1 MLITLIT
8 NLIKAMLAY
17 LELKN
22 KSFYYDIIEK
32 SKNRQQQLS
41 KEIEKLRS
49 EGTNDSNDIAD
60 AILLQLCA
68 EQKYCKHLSA
78 TYSTPEGESN
88 NSNK

>member
-1 MLITLIT
+1 MLMSIIS
-8 NLIKAMLAY
+8 NLLKALSSF

-32 SKNRQQQLS
+32 SRNRQTQLRE
-41 KEIEKLRS
+41 EIERLRA

-60 AILLQLCA
+60 AIFLQLVA

-78 TYSTPEGESN
+78 TYSSFEGKATD
-88 NSNK
+88 SNK

>member
-1 MLITLIT
+1 MLMSIIS
-8 NLIKAMLAY
+8 NLLKALSSF

-32 SKNRQQQLS
+32 SRNRQTQLRE
-41 KEIEKLRS
+41 EIERLRA

-60 AILLQLCA
+60 AVFLQLIA

-78 TYSTPEGESN
+78 TYSPTESKAAD
-88 NSNK
+88 SNK

>member
-1 MLITLIT
+1 MTLIT
-8 NLIKAMLAY
+8 SLVKALSAY

-22 KSFYYDIIEK
+22 KSFYYDILEK
-32 SKNRQQQLS
+32 SRTRQSQLS

-60 AILLQLCA
+60 AILLQLIA

-78 TYSTPEGESN
+78 TYSATEGKPAD
-88 NSNK
+88 SNK